1 MTSSHASRMKHEST
15 VTWLSTVI
23 LYCLVLLGWVFF
35 NLDLWSSIHRLL
47 NLNFLW
53 NRPIANPWNLN
64 DSQIVKFYR
73 TFRIIVIKLMIFLAE
88 LVLQLVQ
95 WINAWYWIPWS
106 GTLETDVQ
114 YAGESIFQIT
124 IKEKIRKKF

>member
-47 NLNFLW
+47 NLIFLL

-73 TFRIIVIKLMIFLAE
+73 TFRIIVIKLMIFFSWA
-88 LVLQLVQ
+88 
-95 WINAWYWIPWS
+95 
-106 GTLETDVQ
+106 GTSVGSVDQCVILDSLEWNIGDWCSVRRRIHFSDHNQ
-114 YAGESIFQIT
+114 
-124 IKEKIRKKF
+124 RKN